1 MHLKSQGHDHSEHGQ
16 STGAAE
22 FEGVHDGKGKN
33 REKRSRPASHIA
45 VHSDHSD
52 HSDHAAEFEEAHDGK
67 GKNRERKIV
76 APHLTSDLFC
86 CVIRSAI
93 PTFTTDHDHSGHAEH
108 SDHSDH
114 SDHAAEFEEAHD
126 GKGKNRERKIIA
138 PHLTSVLF
146 RLCHAFCQ
154 SFATDHDHS
163 GHAGHSDHS
172 DHMRSEQET
181 SSRLPWWEVIVASLV
196 INLATLS
203 GVVLIVST
211 AIYRGMLKLKG
222 RDVAAGDIEQSSF
235 VEISM

>member
-45 VHSDHSD
+45 V
-52 HSDHAAEFEEAHDGK
+52 
-67 GKNRERKIV
+67 
-76 APHLTSDLFC
+76 
-86 CVIRSAI
+86 
-93 PTFTTDHDHSGHAEH
+93 H

>member
-1 MHLKSQGHDHSEHGQ
+1 M
-16 STGAAE
+16 
-22 FEGVHDGKGKN
+22 
-33 REKRSRPASHIA
+33 
-45 VHSDHSD
+45 
-52 HSDHAAEFEEAHDGK
+52 
-67 GKNRERKIV
+67 
-76 APHLTSDLFC
+76 
-86 CVIRSAI
+86 RSAI
-93 PTFTTDHDHSGHAEH
+93 PTFT
-108 SDHSDH
+108 
-114 SDHAAEFEEAHD
+114 
-126 GKGKNRERKIIA
+126 
-138 PHLTSVLF
+138 
-146 RLCHAFCQ
+146 
-154 SFATDHDHS
+154 TDHDHS